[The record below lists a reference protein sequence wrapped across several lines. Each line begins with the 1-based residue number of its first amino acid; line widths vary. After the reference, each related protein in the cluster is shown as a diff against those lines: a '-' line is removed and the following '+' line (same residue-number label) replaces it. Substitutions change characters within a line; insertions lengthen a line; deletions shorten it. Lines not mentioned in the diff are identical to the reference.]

1 MLRNLINRF
10 TAAGAPDSRVPLRA
24 AAAVVALL
32 AVGFSAASAQANAR
46 WHLGTYSN
54 DILVWDEGTE
64 EVVDRITVNHFIP
77 AGLTVNQKKSR
88 LYVSDATS
96 EYIEIVDLERGEVTD
111 EFTLSQ
117 GNVTFRIDGFAPS
130 PDDSEAIIF
139 GKRYTKMRDRFVV
152 EGPFILEY
160 DMKKKAVTDT
170 IDFPKG
176 ETVENI
182 GFTYSPDGKLL
193 YLFAEDVIALDA
205 ETYEEVDRW
214 EISKPQEPGLGR
226 ASLPLGSGT
235 YDADGVATGLYRVTD
250 PAQNRRMMG
259 IAQVRLSEKE
269 VDFFTVGD
277 PQSMRGFAL
286 APGGEMAYSL
296 LSEVGR
302 YEFWEFDLVGKKLA
316 RRHEFAG
323 RPRIG
328 IRVSADGEKLYI
340 YVAGNTIDVYDRATF
355 EFMRS
360 VTFDEDMAG
369 VVVIPQG
376 GNF

>member
-1 MLRNLINRF
+1 
-10 TAAGAPDSRVPLRA
+10 
-24 AAAVVALL
+24 
-32 AVGFSAASAQANAR
+32 
-46 WHLGTYSN
+46 
-54 DILVWDEGTE
+54 
-64 EVVDRITVNHFIP
+64 
-77 AGLTVNQKKSR
+77 
-88 LYVSDATS
+88 
-96 EYIEIVDLERGEVTD
+96 
-111 EFTLSQ
+111 
-117 GNVTFRIDGFAPS
+117 
-130 PDDSEAIIF
+130 
-139 GKRYTKMRDRFVV
+139 MRDRFVV

-316 RRHEFAG
+316 RRHEFAW

>member
-46 WHLGTYSN
+46 WYLGTYSN

-96 EYIEIVDLERGEVTD
+96 EYIEIVDLERGEITD

-170 IDFPKG
+170 IDFPK
-176 ETVENI
+176 
-182 GFTYSPDGKLL
+182 
-193 YLFAEDVIALDA
+193 
-205 ETYEEVDRW
+205 
-214 EISKPQEPGLGR
+214 
-226 ASLPLGSGT
+226 
-235 YDADGVATGLYRVTD
+235 
-250 PAQNRRMMG
+250 
-259 IAQVRLSEKE
+259 
-269 VDFFTVGD
+269 
-277 PQSMRGFAL
+277 
-286 APGGEMAYSL
+286 
-296 LSEVGR
+296 
-302 YEFWEFDLVGKKLA
+302 
-316 RRHEFAG
+316 
-323 RPRIG
+323 
-328 IRVSADGEKLYI
+328 
-340 YVAGNTIDVYDRATF
+340 
-355 EFMRS
+355 
-360 VTFDEDMAG
+360 
-369 VVVIPQG
+369 
-376 GNF
+376 